1 MSCSYLLFSAVF
13 VLRVSF
19 SIFFKPIDKR
29 CSRYIETSQSICYAN
44 PLTGFYMTEIFV
56 DIISIENQ
64 KLRFNLS
71 WYLFIITSWIIFFHE
86 VMQIIFIFSTKGP
99 MIIWR
104 FSTRVEIS
112 SRLNSKPLF
121 KMTLQLHV
129 KKTVFSQPEMK
140 LHPGMKIPNFPYNR
154 HFFQPGMKIWYYTL
168 VNSLFIF

>member
-1 MSCSYLLFSAVF
+1 MFS
-13 VLRVSF
+13 LYRN
-19 SIFFKPIDKR
+19 
-29 CSRYIETSQSICYAN
+29 QSINLLCQSINWFLYDGNIGRYYFNWKSKVAFQPLNYFFSWGYAN
-44 PLTGFYMTEIFV
+44 
-56 DIISIENQ
+56 
-64 KLRFNLS
+64 
-71 WYLFIITSWIIFFHE
+71 
-86 VMQIIFIFSTKGP
+86 IFIFSTKGP

-154 HFFQPGMKIWYYTL
+154 HFFQPGMKIWYYAL
-168 VNSLFIF
+168 VNSLLIF